1 MASHELGRTVKAYVW
16 ARGEYWECALVI
28 HVRYMS
34 AFLVEGDVE
43 WVVAG
48 DRDDYEARVFTRD
61 LWSIKIMDEL

>member
-1 MASHELGRTVKAYVW
+1 M
-16 ARGEYWECALVI
+16 RGW
-28 HVRYMS
+28 
-34 AFLVEGDVE
+34 DVE